1 MCSLGNFFQK
11 IINMYTPLL
20 GELEYMPTKRK
31 SRLGV
36 KLFVLKLCKQ
46 TYFMYLVCT
55 RLILSFFAISFLLAR
70 IFVLKSDDSYYAK
83 RMSMPANSM
92 HNQTENT

>member
-1 MCSLGNFFQK
+1 
-11 IINMYTPLL
+11 
-20 GELEYMPTKRK
+20 MPTKRK

-70 IFVLKSDDSYYAK
+70 ILVLKNDDSSYAK
-83 RMSMPANSM
+83 RMSEQMAYVLYNP
-92 HNQTENT
+92 HWHTEKLSEISEQIIDKK